1 MARVGN
7 AYLAQ
12 EEVTSAIGADLS
24 ADRQRLAQEYVDS
37 WITSQLLYQE
47 AVREGVGE
55 DDEVK
60 QQIEQMRQRL
70 IIGKYLTKVVYT
82 DDASSIDE
90 AEIKKRFDSE
100 SADFVLREDIV
111 QISAV
116 LFSER
121 DAANAFRT
129 PILSGSSWG
138 ETLSKFQND
147 PVQRLQIVQVI
158 DHQYFSK
165 SALYPEELWKL
176 ARTLPIGQTSFAV
189 KTDLGYYV
197 MQVYTLKK
205 QGELP
210 PLEYVRDEIRQRIIL
225 GKRKEAYELLLQN
238 LRTKTSVEVVT
249 DFADT
254 AHSTKQ

>member
-1 MARVGN
+1 M
-7 AYLAQ
+7 
-12 EEVTSAIGADLS
+12 
-24 ADRQRLAQEYVDS
+24 
-37 WITSQLLYQE
+37 
-47 AVREGVGE
+47 REGVGNE
-55 DDEVK
+55 EEVK

-70 IIGKYLTKVVYT
+70 IIEKYLAKVIYS
-82 DDASSIDE
+82 DDGSSIDE
-90 AEIKKRFDSE
+90 DEIKKRFDSE
-100 SADFVLREDIV
+100 SSDFVLREDIV

-129 PILSGSSWG
+129 PILSGSRWE
-138 ETLSKFQND
+138 ETLAKFQND
-147 PVQRLQIVQVI
+147 PVHRQQIIQVI

-165 SALYPEELWKL
+165 PALYPEELWKL
-176 ARTLPIGQTSFAV
+176 ARTLPFGQTSFAV

-210 PLEYVRDEIRQRIIL
+210 PLEYVRDEIRQRIVL
-225 GKRKEAYELLLQN
+225 ARRKEAYELLMQN
-238 LRTKTSVEVVT
+238 LRAKTSVEVVT

-254 AHSTKQ
+254 THSAKH

>member
-1 MARVGN
+1 VGN
-7 AYLAQ
+7 
-12 EEVTSAIGADLS
+12 
-24 ADRQRLAQEYVDS
+24 
-37 WITSQLLYQE
+37 
-47 AVREGVGE
+47 

-60 QQIEQMRQRL
+60 QQFEQMRRRL
-70 IIGKYLTKVVYT
+70 IIGKYLAKVVYT
-82 DDASSIDE
+82 DDPSSISED
-90 AEIKKRFDSE
+90 EIKKRFESE

-129 PILSGSSWG
+129 PILSGSSWE
-138 ETLSKFQND
+138 ETLARFQND
-147 PVQRLQIVQVI
+147 PVQRQQIIQVI

-176 ARTLPIGQTSFAV
+176 ARTLPFGQTSFAV

-197 MQVYTLKK
+197 MQVFTLKK

-210 PLEYVRDEIRQRIIL
+210 PLEYVRDEIRQRITL
-225 GKRKEAYELLLQN
+225 AKRKEAYDLLLQN
-238 LRTKTSVEVVT
+238 LRTKTTVEVVT

-254 AHSTKQ
+254 THSINQ